1 MRHEQLYVA
10 GVGAYFPKGVPVD
23 DAIAA
28 GQYSAEARERSGQ
41 RRVAVASDDDT
52 QPSMAVRAGR
62 QALARSGH
70 AAGDVGLLLHAVS
83 NYNGLDAWNAAAY
96 LQREVLGGSGV
107 SFEIRQLSNGAL
119 GSVELAAHHLAG
131 TGAPAA
137 MVTAAD
143 QFAEP
148 YWDRWTSNVG
158 MVFADGASAAVLS
171 QRGGFAR
178 VRSLVSVCDADLEG
192 LQRGDQ
198 PFQAGPDPGE
208 FPVSLWLRSLEFF
221 DAMDLAEA
229 DRRMTEGLRSCAH
242 RAAQEAGIDIG
253 AATHYIVP
261 NFGRD
266 LVEKDCLAPLG
277 IDIDRTTWEW
287 GRQIGHSG
295 TADQF
300 GALNHLVESD
310 RLGTGDL
317 VMLISVGG
325 GFNWTCMVI
334 EIIQA
339 PNSYMPV

>member
-1 MRHEQLYVA
+1 MRYEELYVA

-28 GQYSAEARERSGQ
+28 GQYSEEARERSGQ
-41 RRVAVASDDDT
+41 RRVAVAGEDDT
-52 QPSMAVRAGR
+52 QPAMAVRAGR
-62 QALARSGH
+62 LALARSGH
-70 AAGDVGLLLHAVS
+70 AAEDVGLLLHAVS

-96 LQREVLGGSGV
+96 LQKEVLDGSGV

-131 TGAPAA
+131 TGASAA

-171 QRGGFAR
+171 RRGGFAR
-178 VRSLVSVCDADLEG
+178 VRSLVNVCDPDLEG
-192 LQRGDQ
+192 LQRGDS
-198 PFQAGPDPGE
+198 PFQPGPDPE
-208 FPVSLWLRSLEFF
+208 QFPVSLWLRSLEFF
-221 DAMDLAEA
+221 DAMELAEA
-229 DRRMTEGLRSCAH
+229 DRRMTEGLRSCVGQ
-242 RAAQEAGIDIG
+242 AAREAEIG
-253 AATHYIVP
+253 VGDATHYVVP
-261 NFGRD
+261 NFGRE

-310 RLGTGDL
+310 ALSTGDL

-334 EIIQA
+334 ELVQH
-339 PNSYMPV
+339 PNSYMSV